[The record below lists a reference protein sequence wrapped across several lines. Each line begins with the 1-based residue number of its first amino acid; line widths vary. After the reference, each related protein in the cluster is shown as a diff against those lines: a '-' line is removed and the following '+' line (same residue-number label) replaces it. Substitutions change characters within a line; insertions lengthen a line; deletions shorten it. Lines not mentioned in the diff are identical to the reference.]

1 MSSLHGKKILVTRAQ
16 KQASDLCSA
25 LTAEGA
31 QAIPFATI
39 EISPLQNF
47 DQLDAALQTLAAGQY
62 AWVIFTSVNGVEAC
76 QERLAPNRLSAAAF
90 SAAKIAAIGP
100 STASALH
107 ELGANVDFIPT
118 EYVAERILDGLG
130 NVAGQRILLPRA
142 ELARAA
148 LHEALVTAGA
158 LVDEVPVYHTILP
171 APDAAGLLALR
182 DGVDVI
188 TFTSS
193 STVRNFVTLAG
204 CETGAARIACIGPI
218 TAQTAQELGL
228 HVDITAKAY
237 TIPGLVTALKEYYDD
252 QSTHSS
258 APVTL

>member
-1 MSSLHGKKILVTRAQ
+1 MSSLSGKRILVTRAK
-16 KQASDLCSA
+16 KQAADLCHA

-31 QAIPFATI
+31 ETIPFATI
-39 EISPLQNF
+39 EISPLKDFQK
-47 DQLDAALQTLAAGQY
+47 LDAALQAMAAGQY

-76 QERLAPNRLSAAAF
+76 QERLAPNNLSAVIF

-107 ELGANVDFIPT
+107 ELGAQVDFIPS
-118 EYVAERILDGLG
+118 EYIAERILDGLG
-130 NVAGQRILLPRA
+130 DVAGKRILLPRA

-148 LHEALVTAGA
+148 LAEALTAAGA
-158 LVDEVPVYHTILP
+158 SVDEVPVYHTIQP
-171 APDAAGLLALR
+171 APDPVGLAALHN
-182 DGVDVI
+182 GVDVV

-204 CETGAARIACIGPI
+204 IQTGAARIACIGPI

-228 HVDITAKAY
+228 HVDIVAKEY
-237 TIPGLVTALKEYYDD
+237 TIPGLVTALKELFDD
-252 QSTHSS
+252 
-258 APVTL
+258 